1 MIVMLLSW
9 GRIFVLS
16 VHIEKREISNAEVVD
31 SHCNCV
37 GHSDLD
43 FLQDSI
49 HFDGVT
55 ASRFARVCCV

>member
-1 MIVMLLSW
+1 MLLSW

-16 VHIEKREISNAEVVD
+16 VNNEKRESSNAEVVD
-31 SHCNCV
+31 CHGNCV

-43 FLQDSI
+43 FLQDGI

-55 ASRFARVCCV
+55 ASRLAW